1 VARQVP
7 IVIGDEPFSIEC
19 VGIDLGCYDFI
30 LGVDF
35 LSTLGP
41 ILWDLDLDVL
51 TLIFWREG
59 GRRVQWTGIGG
70 TGLVIPQLQLMA
82 AALDEAHP
90 LLADLL
96 QQHNIIFDEPQGLPL
111 A

>member
-1 VARQVP
+1 
-7 IVIGDEPFSIEC
+7 
-19 VGIDLGCYDFI
+19 LGCYDFI

-35 LSTLGP
+35 LSILGP
-41 ILWDLDLDVL
+41 ILWDLDVL

-70 TGLVIPQLQLMA
+70 TGPATPQLQLMA

-96 QQHNIIFDEPQGLPL
+96 
-111 A
+111 

>member
-1 VARQVP
+1 
-7 IVIGDEPFSIEC
+7 
-19 VGIDLGCYDFI
+19 LGFPTGWSFTTHKDCCWGTKKNNLLHQLAISCYDFI

-41 ILWDLDLDVL
+41 ILWDLDVL
-51 TLIFWREG
+51 SLIFWREG

-70 TGLVIPQLQLMA
+70 SGAATPQLQLMA
-82 AALDEAHP
+82 ATLDEAHP

-96 QQHNIIFDEPQGLPL
+96 Q
-111 A
+111 

>member
-1 VARQVP
+1 
-7 IVIGDEPFSIEC
+7 
-19 VGIDLGCYDFI
+19 LGFYGFI

-41 ILWDLDLDVL
+41 ILWDLDVL

-70 TGLVIPQLQLMA
+70 TGPMTPQLQRMA
-82 AALDEAHP
+82 AALDEVHP

-96 QQHNIIFDEPQGLPL
+96 QQHSNIFDEP
-111 A
+111 